1 MFALHSFP
9 EVPGPQYDANADK
22 ETVVF
27 VQIESRPGVENVEKI
42 VAVEGLDGVLIGE
55 LARKEM
61 RCAGLG

>member
-55 LARKEM
+55 L
-61 RCAGLG
+61 G

>member
-9 EVPGPQYDANADK
+9 EVPGPQYDANSDK

-55 LARKEM
+55 WARKEM